1 MVTASAR
8 LLERLFNV
16 PIERGEPLMLRLIT
30 VLAAGLFVLI
40 ATVTLA
46 FNNLFG
52 GESNIAS
59 LRVGDVSPVNIYAPE
74 TVSFISEMLTQQRR
88 EEARAAVPPVYTP
101 PDVNVSRAQTTL
113 AARILD
119 YTANIRA
126 DPYGSID
133 ERADDLRAITALTL
147 DDAVVSLMLTADD
160 KTWADIDAEVRA
172 LVEQVMQESI
182 RESDLPGVLDRLPN
196 MVSLRFNDEQ
206 SEAIVAIVEDLIRPN
221 RTIDSA
227 ATEAARERAASA
239 VQPQSVSYQRG
250 QIIVGSGQ
258 PITPLVFES
267 LNRLGLLQPSNLRLQ
282 QVLRALLASSLT
294 LALFGLYLARFHPN
308 LLKSQPRLLVLMAVM
323 FLIVL
328 IGARISL
335 TGDFYLFPA
344 GLIGLLFAAT
354 ASPQVAIVGTI
365 GLAFLIALMA
375 SNSLEVAAVITIAGL
390 TGVLTL
396 RRPDRLP
403 NYFASGLFMSVAV
416 SIVVMIFA
424 LSSSTEIDGPQLALK
439 LVYALLSGIVT
450 AAATI
455 VGLYLAGQLFNIA
468 TAVRL
473 IELSQPQ
480 QPLLQRLL
488 REAPGTYQHSLHV
501 ANLAEQAAAAIGANA
516 GLVYVG
522 ALYHDIGKMVNPAF
536 FVENQSD
543 AVHNPHDALNDPY
556 VSAQIIIDHVVSG
569 AEMARKYR
577 LPNRIRDFIL
587 EHHGTTIVYVFYQKA
602 LANAVQNVDAV
613 DAEAFR
619 YPGPRPRSRETAVLM
634 LADSCEAS
642 VRAAH
647 PESREAIEGLV
658 DNIIEQ
664 KRKDGQLNECD
675 LTLQDLYTVKVV
687 FVDILKAMFHPR
699 INYAEAVT
707 VARRGHTDNL
717 SAPEPITNPQT
728 RTPNE

>member
-8 LLERLFNV
+8 LLERLFNI
-16 PIERGEPLMLRLIT
+16 PIERGEPLMLRLIM

-46 FNNLFG
+46 FNSLFE
-52 GESNIAS
+52 GETNIAS
-59 LRVGDVSPVNIYAPE
+59 LRVGDVSPVNIYAPD
-74 TVSFISEMLTQQRR
+74 TISFTSDVLTQQRR
-88 EEARAAVPPVYTP
+88 DEALAAVPPVYTP

-126 DPYGSID
+126 DPYGNTD
-133 ERADDLRAITALTL
+133 EHTDDLRAITALTL
-147 DDAVVSLMLTADD
+147 EDNVIGLMLAADE
-160 KTWADIDAEVRA
+160 KIWTDIDSEVRA

-182 RESDLPGVLDRLPN
+182 RESDLLGVLDRLPN
-196 MVSLRFNDEQ
+196 MVSLRFSDEQ
-206 SEAIVAIVEDLIRPN
+206 SEAIVAIVGDLIRPN

-239 VQPQSVSYQRG
+239 VQPQSVSFQRG
-250 QIIVGSGQ
+250 QIVVSSGQ
-258 PITPLVFES
+258 PITALVFES
-267 LNRLGLLQPSNLRLQ
+267 LSKLGLLQPTNLRLQ
-282 QVLRALLASSLT
+282 QVLRAFLASSLT
-294 LALFGLYLARFHPN
+294 LGLFGFYLARFRPDI
-308 LLKSQPRLLVLMAVM
+308 LKTQPRLLVLLAVM

-328 IGARISL
+328 IGARVSL
-335 TGDFYLFPA
+335 TGDFYLFTA

-354 ASPQVAIVGTI
+354 ASPQVAIMGTI

-375 SNSLEVAAVITIAGL
+375 NNSLEAAAVITVAGL

-416 SIVVMIFA
+416 AVVSLIFA
-424 LSSSTEIDGPQLALK
+424 LNASPEIDGTQLALK
-439 LVYALLSGIVT
+439 LIYALLSGIVT
-450 AAATI
+450 AAAAI
-455 VGLYLAGQLFNIA
+455 VGLYLAGQIFNIT

-480 QPLLQRLL
+480 QRLLQRML

-501 ANLAEQAAAAIGANA
+501 ANLAEQAATAIGANA

-522 ALYHDIGKMVNPAF
+522 ALYHDIGKMINPAF

-543 AVHNPHDALNDPY
+543 VVHNPHDALNDPY

-587 EHHGTTIVYVFYQKA
+587 EHHGTTTVYVFYQKA
-602 LANAVQNVDAV
+602 LANAAQNADAV
-613 DAEAFR
+613 DRDAFR
-619 YPGPRPRSRETAVLM
+619 YPGPKPRTRETAVLM

-642 VRAAH
+642 VRAAQ
-647 PESREAIEGLV
+647 PETREAIEGLV
-658 DNIIEQ
+658 ENIIDQ
-664 KRKDGQLNECD
+664 KRKDGQLDECE
-675 LTLQDLYTVKVV
+675 LTLQDLHTIKAV
-687 FVDILKAMFHPR
+687 FVDILKGMFHPR

-707 VARRGHTDNL
+707 VARRTQND
-717 SAPEPITNPQT
+717 SPTPEPITNPYPRIQ
-728 RTPNE
+728 ND

>member
-8 LLERLFNV
+8 LLERLFNI
-16 PIERGEPLMLRLIT
+16 PIERGEPLMLRLIM
-30 VLAAGLFVLI
+30 VLAAALFVLI

-46 FNNLFG
+46 FNSLFE
-52 GESNIAS
+52 GESNIES

-74 TVSFISEMLTQQRR
+74 TTSFTSDVLTQQRR
-88 EEARAAVPPVYTP
+88 DEVRAAVPPVYTP

-126 DPYGSID
+126 DPYGSGD
-133 ERADDLRAITALTL
+133 ERIDDLRAITALTL
-147 DDAVVSLMLTADD
+147 EDTVINLMLAADE
-160 KTWADIDAEVRA
+160 KIWADIDSEVRA

-182 RESDLPGVLDRLPN
+182 RESDLLGVLDRLPN
-196 MVSLRFNDEQ
+196 MVSLRFSDEQ
-206 SEAIVAIVEDLIRPN
+206 SEAIVAIVGDLIRPN
-221 RTIDSA
+221 RTIDST
-227 ATEAARERAASA
+227 ATETARDRAASA
-239 VQPQSVSYQRG
+239 VQPQSVSFQRG
-250 QIIVGSGQ
+250 QIVVSSGQ

-267 LNRLGLLQPSNLRLQ
+267 LSKLGLLQPTNLRLQ
-282 QVLRALLASSLT
+282 QVLRAFLASSLT
-294 LALFGLYLARFHPN
+294 LGLFGLYLARFRPDI
-308 LLKSQPRLLVLMAVM
+308 LKTQPRLLVLMAVM

-328 IGARISL
+328 IGARFSL
-335 TGDFYLFPA
+335 AGDIYLFTA

-365 GLAFLIALMA
+365 SLAFLIALMA
-375 SNSLEVAAVITIAGL
+375 NNSLEAAAVITVAGL
-390 TGVLTL
+390 TGVLAL

-403 NYFASGLFMSVAV
+403 NYFAAGLFMSVAV
-416 SIVVMIFA
+416 ALVTLIFA
-424 LSSSTEIDGPQLALK
+424 LSASTEIDGSQLALR
-439 LVYALLSGIVT
+439 LIYALLSGIVT
-450 AAATI
+450 AAAAI
-455 VGLYLAGQLFNIA
+455 VGLYLVGQLFNIA

-480 QPLLQRLL
+480 QRLLQRML

-501 ANLAEQAAAAIGANA
+501 ANLAEQAATAIGANA

-522 ALYHDIGKMVNPAF
+522 ALYHDIGKMTNPAF

-543 AVHNPHDALNDPY
+543 VVHNPHDALHDPY

-587 EHHGTTIVYVFYQKA
+587 EHHGTTTVYVFYQKA
-602 LANAVQNVDAV
+602 LANAAQNADAV
-613 DAEAFR
+613 DREAFR
-619 YPGPRPRSRETAVLM
+619 YPGPKPRTRETAVLM

-642 VRAAH
+642 VRAAQ
-647 PESREAIEGLV
+647 PETREAIEGLV
-658 DNIIEQ
+658 ENIIDQ
-664 KRKDGQLNECD
+664 KRKDGQLDECE
-675 LTLQDLYTVKVV
+675 LTLQDLHTIKTV
-687 FVDILKAMFHPR
+687 FVDILKGMFHPR

-707 VARRGHTDNL
+707 VARRTQPDTL
-717 SAPEPITNPQT
+717 PVPDPITNPYPRIQ
-728 RTPNE
+728 ND